1 MKSVIWIVTIGCLVL
16 ITTLCRMNGIIL
28 GGIPTAALYGGA
40 FAVARTLS
48 NAIDRKNA
56 QKEQEEENLP
66 ETGN

>member
-40 FAVARTLS
+40 
-48 NAIDRKNA
+48 IDRKNA